1 MLNLLIDTCVW
12 LDIAKD
18 TDQQKILHVLQ
29 QLIDMG
35 EIQLLLPETVLIEFK
50 TNKERVIKESNQS
63 LASAIK
69 RTKKL
74 VEKFGAGDARQSTLD
89 ELNDINYKI
98 THIPDSVAIG
108 IKDIEKL
115 FNNTNLIRP
124 TETIKLNAATRAV
137 DKRAPFHKNKN
148 SFNDAIIIETYGA
161 QLSQSINENEHFAF
175 VTHNIADFSLPNGN
189 QKKSHPDFAAYFEQ
203 SEASSSYYITLAE
216 ALKDISPNLI
226 SDLMIE
232 QESRDIPPREL
243 SEIIKEENKLFDIIW
258 YHRYQMRVHRIIE
271 EVNATS
277 EIKNKQEEIKKRVL
291 EVAIVAAQ
299 KIEKR
304 HGKKNLGP
312 WDDFELGM
320 LHGKLSALRW
330 VLGDEWDFLD
340 T

>member
-18 TDQQKILHVLQ
+18 AEQQRILRVLQ
-29 QLIDMG
+29 ELMEMG
-35 EIQLLLPETVLIEFK
+35 EVKLLLPETVLNEFNN
-50 TNKERVIKESNQS
+50 NKERVIKESNQS

-69 RTKKL
+69 RTKRV
-74 VEKFGAGDARQSTLD
+74 VERLGSSDVRQSTLD
-89 ELNDINYKI
+89 ELDDINFKI
-98 THIPDSVAIG
+98 THIPNSTANSVEE
-108 IKDIEKL
+108 IEKL
-115 FNNTNLIRP
+115 FYKINLLP
-124 TETIKLNAATRAV
+124 ATEIIKLNAATRAV

-161 QLSQSINENEHFAF
+161 QIQESVTKDEYFAF
-175 VTHNIADFSLPNGN
+175 VTHNTADFSLPNGN
-189 QKKSHPDFAAYFEQ
+189 QKKPHPDFATYFDQ
-203 SEASSSYYITLAE
+203 SDTSYYYINLAE
-216 ALKDISPNLI
+216 ALRDISPDLV

-232 QESRDIPPREL
+232 QEDWEIPPREL

-258 YHRYQMRVHRIIE
+258 YHRYKMRVYRITE
-271 EVNATS
+271 EVNASS
-277 EIKNKQEEIKKRVL
+277 EIKNKQEEIRRQVL
-291 EVAIVAAQ
+291 EVAITAAK

-304 HGKKNLGP
+304 YGKKNLGP

-320 LHGKLSALRW
+320 LHGKMSALRW

>member
-18 TDQQKILHVLQ
+18 AEQQKILRVLQ
-29 QLIDMG
+29 ELMDMG
-35 EIQLLLPETVLIEFK
+35 EVKLLLPETILNEFNN
-50 TNKERVIKESNQS
+50 NKERVIKESNQS

-69 RTKKL
+69 RTKKV
-74 VEKFGAGDARQSTLD
+74 VEKLGASDTRQSTLD
-89 ELNDINYKI
+89 QLDDITFKV
-98 THIPDSVAIG
+98 THIPNSTANSVE
-108 IKDIEKL
+108 DIEKL
-115 FNNTNLIRP
+115 FSKINLLLGN
-124 TETIKLNAATRAV
+124 ETIKLNAATRAV
-137 DKRAPFHKNKN
+137 EKRAPFHKNKN

-161 QLSQSINENEHFAF
+161 QLRESVKENEHFAF
-175 VTHNIADFSLPNGN
+175 VTHNTADFSLPNGN
-189 QKKSHPDFAAYFEQ
+189 QKNPHPDFTAYFDQ
-203 SEASSSYYITLAE
+203 SDVSSSYYINLAE
-216 ALKDISPNLI
+216 ALRDISPNLV

-232 QESRDIPPREL
+232 QEDWDIPPREL

-258 YHRYQMRVHRIIE
+258 YHRYKMRVYRITE
-271 EVNATS
+271 EVNAS
-277 EIKNKQEEIKKRVL
+277 PEIQNKREEIKIRVL
-291 EVAIVAAQ
+291 EVAITAAK

>member
-18 TDQQKILHVLQ
+18 AEQQKILRVLQ
-29 QLIDMG
+29 ELMEMG
-35 EIQLLLPETVLIEFK
+35 EVKLLLPETVLNEFN

-69 RTKKL
+69 RTKKV
-74 VEKFGAGDARQSTLD
+74 VEKMGSNGARQSTLD
-89 ELNDINYKI
+89 ELDDINFKI
-98 THIPDSVAIG
+98 THIPDSTANSVE
-108 IKDIEKL
+108 DIEKL
-115 FNNTNLIRP
+115 FNKINLLP
-124 TETIKLNAATRAV
+124 ATEPIKLNAAKRAV
-137 DKRAPFHKNKN
+137 DKLAPFHKNKN

-161 QLSQSINENEHFAF
+161 QIKEDNPKDEHFAF
-175 VTHNIADFSLPNGN
+175 VTHNTADFSLPNGN
-189 QKKSHPDFAAYFEQ
+189 QKKPHPDFTAYFDQ
-203 SEASSSYYITLAE
+203 SDVSSSYYINLAE
-216 ALKDISPNLI
+216 ALRDISPDLV

-232 QESRDIPPREL
+232 QEDYDIPPREL

-258 YHRYQMRVHRIIE
+258 YHRYKMRVYRITE
-271 EVNATS
+271 VVNAS
-277 EIKNKQEEIKKRVL
+277 PEIKNKQAEIKKRVL
-291 EVAIVAAQ
+291 EVAITAAK

-320 LHGKLSALRW
+320 LHGKMSALRW

>member
-18 TDQQKILHVLQ
+18 TEQQKILRVLQ
-29 QLIDMG
+29 ELIDMG
-35 EIQLLLPETVLIEFK
+35 EVKLLLPETVLNEFN

-69 RTKKL
+69 RTKKV
-74 VEKFGAGDARQSTLD
+74 VEKLGSNGARQSTLD
-89 ELNDINYKI
+89 ELDDINFKI
-98 THIPDSVAIG
+98 THIPDSTANSVE
-108 IKDIEKL
+108 DIEKL
-115 FNNTNLIRP
+115 LNKTNLLP
-124 TETIKLNAATRAV
+124 ATEVIKLNAATRAV

-161 QLSQSINENEHFAF
+161 QIKDGIKKDEHFAF
-175 VTHNIADFSLPNGN
+175 VTHNTADFSLPNGN
-189 QKKSHPDFAAYFEQ
+189 QKKPHPDFAAYFDQ
-203 SEASSSYYITLAE
+203 SDASFYYINLAE
-216 ALKDISPNLI
+216 ALRDISPDLV

-232 QESRDIPPREL
+232 QEDWDIPPREL

-258 YHRYQMRVHRIIE
+258 YHRYKMRVYRITE
-271 EVNATS
+271 EVNAS
-277 EIKNKQEEIKKRVL
+277 PEIKNKQEEIKRRVL
-291 EVAIVAAQ
+291 EVAKTAAK

-312 WDDFELGM
+312 WTDFELGM
-320 LHGKLSALRW
+320 LQGKMSALRW

>member
-18 TDQQKILHVLQ
+18 AEQQKILRVLQ
-29 QLIDMG
+29 ELMDMG
-35 EIQLLLPETVLIEFK
+35 EVKLLLPETILNEFNN
-50 TNKERVIKESNQS
+50 NKERVIKESNQS

-69 RTKKL
+69 RTKKV
-74 VEKFGAGDARQSTLD
+74 VEKLGASDTRQSTLD
-89 ELNDINYKI
+89 QLDDITFKV
-98 THIPDSVAIG
+98 THIPNSTANSVE
-108 IKDIEKL
+108 DIEKL
-115 FNNTNLIRP
+115 FSKINLLLGN
-124 TETIKLNAATRAV
+124 ETIKLNAATRAV
-137 DKRAPFHKNKN
+137 EKRAPFHKNKN

-161 QLSQSINENEHFAF
+161 QLRESVKENEHFAF
-175 VTHNIADFSLPNGN
+175 VTHNTADFSLPNGN
-189 QKKSHPDFAAYFEQ
+189 QKNPHPDFTAYFDQ
-203 SEASSSYYITLAE
+203 SDVSSSYYINLAE
-216 ALKDISPNLI
+216 ALRDISPNLV

-232 QESRDIPPREL
+232 QEDWDIPPREL

-258 YHRYQMRVHRIIE
+258 YHRYKMRVYRITE
-271 EVNATS
+271 EVNAS
-277 EIKNKQEEIKKRVL
+277 PEIQNKREEIKKRVL
-291 EVAIVAAQ
+291 EVAITAAK